1 VSRVKE
7 GPERADASQVR
18 RVLVTTP
25 TTRRIG
31 RWMAAGA
38 LVAGVAA
45 GQPAFAGA
53 LGTQSPDPA
62 ATAPTAAP
70 PASMTT
76 TQSGASVQSAADQL
90 AAAEKEVS
98 AATVKAQQLA
108 YAVVAL
114 HDQLAAAQTAVD
126 AARVDARNSIRIALD
141 QADIDPT
148 ETLFVTL
155 SGNDPGLAGQVRDR
169 QLGDVAARTE
179 KLNSATAKLS
189 SLNRQVSKRLE
200 AALGAAA
207 QAVSAADKARTA
219 LVAAQ
224 KTDQEVR
231 ARATLAA
238 ERAELDKLNAE
249 LAESL
254 AAISASSNPSS
265 AGYAPITATNLPA
278 SLRAL
283 YMRGAATCPGLPWN
297 VLAGIGQ
304 VETDHGQNKNV
315 SSAGA
320 MGPMQFMPATW
331 AVYGVDGD
339 GDGVANILDQADAI
353 FSAAHYLCADGG
365 GNSATLYQ
373 AIFAYNH
380 SDYYVNTVLGVA
392 AQYH

>member
-1 VSRVKE
+1 V
-7 GPERADASQVR
+7 
-18 RVLVTTP
+18 
-25 TTRRIG
+25 
-31 RWMAAGA
+31 AAAA
-38 LVAGVAA
+38 LVAGLAVA
-45 GQPAFAGA
+45 QPAWADSFVDTSVPTAGPNSVE
-53 LGTQSPDPA
+53 GA
-62 ATAPTAAP
+62 ATGVQNAQEQVAEAQRQVEASTA
-70 PASMTT
+70 
-76 TQSGASVQSAADQL
+76 
-90 AAAEKEVS
+90 
-98 AATVKAQQLA
+98 KAQQLA

-126 AARVDARNSIRIALD
+126 SARSDARESIRVALD
-141 QADIDPT
+141 QADSDPT
-148 ETLFVTL
+148 TALFAAL
-155 SGNDPGLAGQVRDR
+155 DGGDPGLAGQVRDR
-169 QLGDVAARTE
+169 QLGSVASRTH
-179 KLNSATAKLS
+179 KLNLAISRLS
-189 SLNRQVSKRLE
+189 SLNREETQRLE
-200 AALGAAA
+200 AALSASA
-207 QAVSAADKARTA
+207 QAVSAADKARIA
-219 LVAAQ
+219 LAAAQ

-231 ARATLAA
+231 DKVALAA
-238 ERAELDKLNAE
+238 AQSELNRLNAE
-249 LAESL
+249 LAASL
-254 AAISASSNPSS
+254 AAVSSSTSS
-265 AGYAPITATNLPA
+265 GAGYAQITASNLPA
-278 SLRAL
+278 SLRSL

-380 SDYYVNTVLGVA
+380 SDFYVNTVLGVA